1 MSLHLI
7 IGTYHLIIN
16 LVSDHLLVY
25 LTMLFTLELCT
36 KTTILNPK
44 AGVFLF
50 FFNKTQQSNF
60 LTTAAYCSFLSNRTK

>member
-7 IGTYHLIIN
+7 IGTYQRIIN

-25 LTMLFTLELCT
+25 LTMLFTLELYT

-44 AGVFLF
+44 AGVFLCF
-50 FFNKTQQSNF
+50 STKLNKVIS
-60 LTTAAYCSFLSNRTK
+60 